1 MADGFNFNVAGLLPT
16 NTTSKSA
23 DPIGD
28 DINKTVE
35 EFAKLLIAQIT
46 NQDPDKPAEMTETIT
61 QYSQMLAS
69 LGQIKANNA
78 IVQFGQVN
86 VSQDLVGK
94 KIAYTTGKQ
103 YDSEKKQYV
112 DISHVD
118 VVTAVDFTGTAPAVR
133 VAGSNAVVP
142 VANIIGISNNET
154 SKIKTS
160 DAANLVG
167 YSTTVQTFQT
177 GQNPIVITNGTASIG
192 FATASINLVVQ
203 HLGNPAAIEYGI
215 YYSST
220 TNNPDVNSPSVKVV
234 SPTAGVNVVVN
245 LNDLTANKTYYYRSF
260 ARLASGEIIYG
271 PIMSF
276 TTQADPVA
284 QDLIASVAFTDQ
296 SLLDVSGF
304 NNHVKLVD
312 NPTFTTDRKGKA
324 NSAIFLD
331 GVNDYFYMDENSNN
345 SLNPEA
351 LSVSIWFK

>member
-133 VAGSNAVVP
+133 VAGSNKIVP
-142 VANIIGISNNET
+142 VADIIGISNNET

-167 YSTTVQTFQT
+167 KKVEYYKDIPNPNFIDAATTPEEKPTQQELVTARVTGVTFGPVPLLT
-177 GQNPIVITNGTASIG
+177 VEGENDFLPMTSV
-192 FATASINLVVQ
+192 
-203 HLGNPAAIEYGI
+203 EGI
-215 YYSST
+215 
-220 TNNPDVNSPSVKVV
+220 
-234 SPTAGVNVVVN
+234 
-245 LNDLTANKTYYYRSF
+245 L
-260 ARLASGEIIYG
+260 E
-271 PIMSF
+271 
-276 TTQADPVA
+276 
-284 QDLIASVAFTDQ
+284 
-296 SLLDVSGF
+296 
-304 NNHVKLVD
+304 
-312 NPTFTTDRKGKA
+312 
-324 NSAIFLD
+324 
-331 GVNDYFYMDENSNN
+331 
-345 SLNPEA
+345 
-351 LSVSIWFK
+351 